1 MVKYRYSLE
10 LLWGRKFMLVSA
22 CDCYVISIKRVKDM
36 FHKPL
41 RPMCQLWEF
50 FGVEKNTSEERVK
63 PWLTESLNDAVKFGS
78 EEDALK
84 FFNENEHYLK
94 YILSNEGNDCYDIS
108 SLGIRKIMLD
118 EVEYL
123 HLREDN

>member
-1 MVKYRYSLE
+1 MV
-10 LLWGRKFMLVSA
+10 VSA
-22 CDCYVISIKRVKDM
+22 CDCYVISIKRVKDI

-50 FGVEKNTSEERVK
+50 FGVEKNISDERVK

-84 FFNENEHYLK
+84 FFNENELYLK
-94 YILSNEGNDCYDIS
+94 YILSNEGNDCYDMT